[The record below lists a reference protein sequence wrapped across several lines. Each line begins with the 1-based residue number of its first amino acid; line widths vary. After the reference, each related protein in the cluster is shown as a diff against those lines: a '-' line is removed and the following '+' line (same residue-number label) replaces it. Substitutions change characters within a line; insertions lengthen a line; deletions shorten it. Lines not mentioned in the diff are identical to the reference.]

1 MKHRNGLP
9 LLLLVFSA
17 MTSAFS
23 ISAIIKQAEVIKV
36 NAFQSATAQA
46 IKVTTT
52 IRGFAANDPFQIK
65 TLDIPKTTYMTR
77 LKAGMGESGG
87 FKGLLKRNAWYAAWF
102 ATMAA
107 AGWAID
113 ELTNEVTKPV
123 KVTKYTGQVGQ
134 FNNPSYLGGNL
145 TLPEAV
151 AKVIGECSSSGYSN
165 CASDSALTMVTAPS
179 TYSFKVTYKF
189 NGNSYSRNVYYYVT
203 STTEEITST
212 QPVPDDA
219 IYDSLV
225 SSMMADPQAAAQA
238 FMVPDPYPYP
248 YPEILPSQVPYI
260 PGVAESDQEALDW
273 YYKGLLQSTNP
284 NAPYYVSPERYQQI
298 AALANQLQQA
308 TNPQT
313 QADALNNN
321 MKNPLTQ
328 KELEETLKKRDT
340 EAKKEADD
348 ISKTDTKPVTD
359 AYKDSK
365 LKDEYDKLKERVSDP
380 SKMPQLPPLP
390 AQEQI
395 DLPTFKQCQTIT
407 VNFFNGALTFP
418 NPDQC
423 KKLEQVKTG
432 LGYLMYVLTA
442 LGLIMELFRRVE

>member
-1 MKHRNGLP
+1 MKGPVLTQTDTYKMYTYT
-9 LLLLVFSA
+9 FSA
-17 MTSAFS
+17 Y
-23 ISAIIKQAEVIKV
+23 
-36 NAFQSATAQA
+36 
-46 IKVTTT
+46 
-52 IRGFAANDPFQIK
+52 
-65 TLDIPKTTYMTR
+65 PKTCGTPPCNTSSYQR
-77 LKAGMGESGG
+77 DIKFYYSHPL
-87 FKGLLKRNAWYAAWF
+87 NAP
-102 ATMAA
+102 T
-107 AGWAID
+107 IS
-113 ELTNEVTKPV
+113 EPV
-123 KVTKYTGQVGQ
+123 
-134 FNNPSYLGGNL
+134 
-145 TLPEAV
+145 
-151 AKVIGECSSSGYSN
+151 
-165 CASDSALTMVTAPS
+165 SDQSL
-179 TYSFKVTYKF
+179 
-189 NGNSYSRNVYYYVT
+189 
-203 STTEEITST
+203 
-212 QPVPDDA
+212 
-219 IYDSLV
+219 YDSLV
-225 SSMMADPQAAAQA
+225 TKMMEDPKAAAQA

-340 EAKKEADD
+340 EAKKEADE

-390 AQEQI
+390 AQAQI

-423 KKLEQVKTG
+423 QKLEQVKTG

>member
-1 MKHRNGLP
+1 MTHRNALP

-23 ISAIIKQAEVIKV
+23 LSTIIKQAEVIKV

-52 IRGFAANDPFQIK
+52 IRGFAANDPYQIK
-65 TLDIPKTTYMTR
+65 SLDIPKTTYMTR
-77 LKAGMGESGG
+77 LKAGMGETGG
-87 FKGLLKRNAWYAAWF
+87 FKGLVKRNAWYAAWF

-113 ELTNEVTKPV
+113 ELQNQVTQTKTNYYGKCDYSGVLYSNSSTLDQCGLLVLAQGQTFVKLIHISGPNPPVLNQVSVFESNFCQNGFCGGARRFNFTPKTADYTNE
-123 KVTKYTGQVGQ
+123 
-134 FNNPSYLGGNL
+134 
-145 TLPEAV
+145 
-151 AKVIGECSSSGYSN
+151 
-165 CASDSALTMVTAPS
+165 
-179 TYSFKVTYKF
+179 
-189 NGNSYSRNVYYYVT
+189 
-203 STTEEITST
+203 
-212 QPVPDDA
+212 PVPDDA
-219 IYDSLV
+219 LYDSLIARMIQDPV
-225 SSMMADPQAAAQA
+225 SAAQA

-260 PGVAESDQEALDW
+260 PGVSESDQEALDW

-298 AALANQLQQA
+298 AALANQLQQG

-390 AQEQI
+390 AQAQI
-395 DLPTFKQCQTIT
+395 DLPAFKQCQTIT
-407 VNFFNGALTFP
+407 MNVFNGVLTFP